1 MSREQQVKLNFTVT
15 WINRALNTS
24 LIGVVLYFLIDLHT
38 DFKTVKQVQQS
49 HEVLLQVHSTQIA
62 DIKIQFPNLIQK
74 QKP

>member
-1 MSREQQVKLNFTVT
+1 MSNEEAIKLNLTVT

-24 LIGVVLYFLIDLHT
+24 LISVVLYFLIDLHT
-38 DFKTVKQVQQS
+38 DFKGVKQVVQT

-62 DIKIQFPNLIQK
+62 DLKNSFPLLK

>member
-1 MSREQQVKLNFTVT
+1 MSNEEAIKFNLTVT

-24 LIGVVLYFLIDLHT
+24 LISIVLYFLIDLHS

-62 DIKIQFPNLIQK
+62 DIKTSFPNLIQNH
-74 QKP
+74 KP